1 VRVAVDPSARSF
13 LRPSI
18 RRDQA
23 DILRAGFGGLPPL
36 EVHASAGRGEAV
48 ASEWRV
54 RFEFRKRHHQGLSG
68 AGIPVSDAR
77 SVMPAA
83 ICLTAGA
90 AVGAAAASFACGS
103 RTGLA
108 GLAAEFLSPDAFAIL
123 GARFHWGEAEAVPRQ
138 PFLYSHHL
146 HRLKQEWPLRAHS
159 RLGCSRPARRSLEP
173 LALVSA
179 EQAALQGD
187 WRGWLELRG

>member
-1 VRVAVDPSARSF
+1 
-13 LRPSI
+13 
-18 RRDQA
+18 
-23 DILRAGFGGLPPL
+23 
-36 EVHASAGRGEAV
+36 
-48 ASEWRV
+48 
-54 RFEFRKRHHQGLSG
+54 
-68 AGIPVSDAR
+68 
-77 SVMPAA
+77 MPAA

-108 GLAAEFLSPDAFAIL
+108 GLAAESYPQTRSRFSAP
-123 GARFHWGEAEAVPRQ
+123 RFHWGEAEAVPRQ

-173 LALVSA
+173 LALVPQ
-179 EQAALQGD
+179 EQAAPPGRLEGVAGTQG
-187 WRGWLELRG
+187 LTPPELVVVVAAPDTVA